1 MTTQCCL
8 ADAWKQTIL
17 SAEGNPVKAEWIF
30 ADMKQCEDCMPYVVI
45 KADSRSGLR
54 TTSGTQKL
62 HFVEIRGYF
71 ASSKKAD
78 ALRFRSNLEILLW
91 QRGCIPLFEC
101 GCFCKTTEPVV
112 NLSPGSKNTWVVSAT
127 LTGSYKVNSEES

>member
-1 MTTQCCL
+1 MTTCCL
-8 ADAWKQTIL
+8 ADAWKQAIL
-17 SAEGNPVKAEWIF
+17 AAEGNPVDEKWIF

-45 KADSRSGLR
+45 KADTRSGLR
-54 TTSGTQKL
+54 TTSATQKL

-71 ASSKKAD
+71 ASSKKTD
-78 ALRFRSNLEILLW
+78 AIRFRNNLEILLW
-91 QRGCIPLFEC
+91 QKGCIPLADC